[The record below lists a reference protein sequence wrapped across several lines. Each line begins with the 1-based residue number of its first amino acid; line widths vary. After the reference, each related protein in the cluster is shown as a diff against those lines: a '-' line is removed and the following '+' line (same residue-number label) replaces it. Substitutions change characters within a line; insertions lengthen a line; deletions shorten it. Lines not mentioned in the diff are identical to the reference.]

1 MKKIVYFVS
10 ILFKNSILFA
20 TSIIFLLAGCKTT
33 KYRLTPCFYEVK
45 QSDSV
50 WVDQHSI
57 RLYNNTRT
65 LVVAQLDTTSNIPQT
80 DNTNAPAT
88 HNSGCARSGSYL
100 RDSGGNYSSS
110 YHHYK
115 WNENVSDLF
124 FNSIVARRAT
134 ENLNRT
140 TPTTLIESETP
151 ITNKKEVETISQ
163 PYDAQLVIVL
173 RDIKFRFKSQYEDS
187 HYEVPPLLLDGVSP
201 SVINS
206 FSGATMVYYQSVWD
220 LYWIEDSRVTSQRS
234 IILQSSHWV
243 KKRMSSPL
251 ESVFGCALKVG
262 DDFVNLFK

>member
-1 MKKIVYFVS
+1 MRKIVYFVS

-65 LVVAQLDTTSNIPQT
+65 LVVTLSDTMSHIPQV
-80 DNTNAPAT
+80 DDANTPTKHLAGSAG
-88 HNSGCARSGSYL
+88 SGIGYTN
-100 RDSGGNYSSS
+100 DYSGGYLS
-110 YHHYK
+110 YEWK
-115 WNENVSDLF
+115 ENINDLF
-124 FNSIVARRAT
+124 FNSIVARRVT
-134 ENLNRT
+134 ENLSRT
-140 TPTTLIESETP
+140 VPTTLIESKRS
-151 ITNKKEVETISQ
+151 ITDKRGIEAISQ

-173 RDIKFRFKSQYEDS
+173 RDIKFHFKSKGES
-187 HYEVPPLLLDGVSP
+187 VHHSLPPLSQDGISP
-201 SVINS
+201 SSIDVDM
-206 FSGATMVYYQSVWD
+206 GATMVYYQSVWD
-220 LYWIEDSRVTSQRS
+220 LYWIEDSRVISQRS

-262 DDFVNLFK
+262 DDFVSLFK

>member
-1 MKKIVYFVS
+1 MRKIVYFVS

-65 LVVAQLDTTSNIPQT
+65 LVVTLSDTMGDIPQT
-80 DNTNAPAT
+80 DDANTSVT
-88 HNSGCARSGSYL
+88 HENESANSGGYL
-100 RDSGGNYSSS
+100 QNSDGKYSSIYS
-110 YHHYK
+110 RYE
-115 WNENVSDLF
+115 WNKDINDLF

-140 TPTTLIESETP
+140 APTTLTESEIP
-151 ITNKKEVETISQ
+151 ITNKKEIETISQ

-173 RDIKFRFKSQYEDS
+173 RDIKFRFRSKGESSRYWLPVQDAAGMT
-187 HYEVPPLLLDGVSP
+187 PTDI
-201 SVINS
+201 SVNV
-206 FSGATMVYYQSVWD
+206 GATMVYYQSVWD
-220 LYWIEDSRVTSQRS
+220 LYWMEDSRVTSQRS

-243 KKRMSSPL
+243 KKGTPSPL
-251 ESVFGCALKVG
+251 EGVFGCALKVG
-262 DDFVNLFK
+262 DDFVSLFK